1 MTEYVITFL
10 ALFVTDIFYTQYL
23 SSVNNKQA
31 LKASAW
37 AAVVFIVA
45 SVAVINYTED
55 HWQLIPAA
63 LGAFTGTWAGIQ
75 WRKRQDKD
83 LPG

>member
-31 LKASAW
+31 VKASAW

-63 LGAFTGTWAGIQ
+63 LGAFAGTWAGIQ
-75 WRKRQDKD
+75 WRKRQDKTEV
-83 LPG
+83 